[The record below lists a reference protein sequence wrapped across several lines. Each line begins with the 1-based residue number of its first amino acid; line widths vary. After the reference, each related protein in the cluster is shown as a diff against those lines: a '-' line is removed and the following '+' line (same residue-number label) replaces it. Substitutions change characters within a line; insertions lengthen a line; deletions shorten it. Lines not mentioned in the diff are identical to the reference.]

1 MNMIA
6 GGIFSP
12 MNTIVPSTTTV
23 RTMLIQKFFGRR
35 SACFRR

>member
-12 MNTIVPSTTTV
+12 IATIVPSTTIV
-23 RTMLIQKFFGRR
+23 STMLIQKFPGRR
-35 SACFRR
+35 SLLLPR